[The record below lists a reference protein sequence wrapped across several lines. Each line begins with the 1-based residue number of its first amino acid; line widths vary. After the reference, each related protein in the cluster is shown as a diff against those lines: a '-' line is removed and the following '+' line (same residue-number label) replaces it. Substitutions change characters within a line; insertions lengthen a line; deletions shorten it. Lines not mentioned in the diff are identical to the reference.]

1 MSEPSSQESPVCGV
15 ILDIDGT
22 LLDSN
27 AEHADAW
34 SDALAE
40 HGYRVDPARIRPL
53 IGMGG
58 DKVLPMLTG
67 LSDDSPVGKKIGERR
82 GEIFREKYLP
92 HIRPFPRV
100 RDLIERLERQGRKL
114 VVASSASEEDLGA
127 LLDKAGVRDLL
138 DGETSSD
145 DAERSKPDPDI
156 VQAALAKLD
165 AERDRVVMIGD
176 TPYDIEAATR
186 AGIRTIALRSGGCWS
201 DTDLRGAAAIYSDPA
216 DLLAHLDES
225 PLAAG

>member
-1 MSEPSSQESPVCGV
+1 MDVRPKADGPVSGV

-27 AEHADAW
+27 AQHAQAW

-40 HGYRVDPARIRPL
+40 HGYDVDSGRIRPL

-58 DKVLPMLTG
+58 DKVLPELIG
-67 LSDDSPVGKKIGERR
+67 LSEESPTGQRISERR
-82 GEIFREKYLP
+82 GEIFRTKYLP
-92 HIRPFPRV
+92 QVRPFPRV
-100 RDLIERLERQGRKL
+100 RDLVERLDREGHTI
-114 VVASSASEEDLGA
+114 VVASSASKEDLRA
-127 LLDKAGVRDLL
+127 LLEKAGVRDLL
-138 DGETSSD
+138 AGETSSD

-156 VQAALAKLD
+156 VHAAMQKLGLPP
-165 AERDRVVMIGD
+165 ERVVMIGD
-176 TPYDIEAATR
+176 TPYDVEAAKR

-201 DTDLRGAAAIYSDPA
+201 DTALQGAAAIYGDPA

-225 PLAAG
+225 PLAG

>member
-1 MSEPSSQESPVCGV
+1 MEDHSTPDCPVRGV

-27 AEHADAW
+27 AEHAEAW

-40 HGYRVDPARIRPL
+40 HGYYIDASRIRPL

-58 DKVLPMLTG
+58 DKVLPTLIG
-67 LSDDSPVGKKIGERR
+67 LSEESPTGRKISRRR
-82 GEIFREKYLP
+82 GEIFRAKYLP
-92 HIRPFPRV
+92 RIRPFPQV
-100 RDLIERLERQGRKL
+100 RDLVERLEREGRTI
-114 VVASSASEEDLGA
+114 VVASSASKEDLRA
-127 LLDKAGVRDLL
+127 LLEKAGVRDLL

-156 VQAALAKLD
+156 VHAAMEKLD
-165 AERDRVVMIGD
+165 LPPERVVMIGD
-176 TPYDIEAATR
+176 TPYDVEAATR
-186 AGIRTIALRSGGCWS
+186 AGIRTIALRSGGCW
-201 DTDLRGAAAIYSDPA
+201 TDPELHGATAIYSNPA

-225 PLAAG
+225 PLACR